1 MPYTAPRSE
10 LPAPPASRSRPL
22 LPAIGLI
29 VSALCGLLPL
39 LVVPAFAQ
47 TFSAFGADLP
57 WATALLIARPWLGCA
72 LPLLVLALWWLWP
85 RPRRD
90 LAACVFGVVGGLGLL
105 ALMAVALYLP
115 IFKLAA
121 TV

>member
-10 LPAPPASRSRPL
+10 LPAPPANRSRPL
-22 LPAIGLI
+22 LLAIGLI

-47 TFSAFGADLP
+47 TFTAFGADLP

-85 RPRRD
+85 RLRRD
-90 LAACVFGVVGGLGLL
+90 LAACVFGVVGGLGML